1 MSGLTLQIVQYLLL
15 AAGAIVLLTGF
26 IKLFK
31 RNKGW
36 WLWLITGA
44 ALTLTYAYLFDPEF
58 FGLLA

>member
-36 WLWLITGA
+36 WLWLITGT
-44 ALTLTYAYLFDPEF
+44 ALALTYAYLFDPEF